1 MFTAAPHVQEQMDC
15 KVKKKKKKQQKSVR
29 LKLRKKGKIGEGGTV
44 RSDKGMPYSFHILGK
59 WKMK

>member
-15 KVKKKKKKQQKSVR
+15 KAKKKKQQKSVR

-44 RSDKGMPYSFHILGK
+44 KSDKGTPYSFHILGK
-59 WKMK
+59 WKIK